1 MTRSHVRA
9 FVLLALC
16 VVATQ
21 SHAREVVGPV
31 REVYARR
38 GDAELRILI
47 YRPDD
52 LREGERRPAIV
63 SFHGGGWGMG
73 EPEWAEGNAR
83 HWAAR
88 GMVAFSA
95 QYRLA
100 SESTTPADAVA
111 DARAAIRWIR
121 ENSTKLGVDP
131 SRIAA
136 HGWSAGAHLAASA
149 AVLRDSEDHRISAQP
164 NALVLFSPAVDVEND
179 KHFEH
184 ILRGSMPVRALSPA
198 AHVRGGLPPAI
209 LLQGNVDTVT
219 PLRGAQRFCERM
231 REHGNRCELVVYPD
245 VGHLFTPKGI
255 PDDGWPKPD
264 ARVSA
269 MASEAA
275 DGFLAS
281 LGYLDVVSVRPDLLR
296 KSVEPD

>member
-1 MTRSHVRA
+1 MIGGYVREL
-9 FVLLALC
+9 VLLTLC
-16 VVATQ
+16 VVAIQ

-31 REVYARR
+31 NKIYARR
-38 GDAELRILI
+38 GDAELRLLI
-47 YRPDD
+47 YRADD
-52 LREGERRPAIV
+52 MREGEQRPAIV
-63 SFHGGGWGMG
+63 SFHGGGWVMG

-83 HWAAR
+83 HWAAL

-121 ENSTKLGVDP
+121 ENSKELGVDP
-131 SRIAA
+131 NRLAA

-149 AVLRDSEDHRISAQP
+149 AVLRDSEDHKISAQP
-164 NALVLFSPAVDVEND
+164 NALVLFSAAVDVEND
-179 KHFEH
+179 KHLEH
-184 ILRGSMPVRALSPA
+184 ILRGIIPVRSLSPA

-209 LLQGNVDTVT
+209 LLQGDVDTVT
-219 PLRGAQRFCERM
+219 PLPGAQRFCQEM
-231 REHGNRCELVVYPD
+231 REHGNRCELVVYQD

-264 ARVSA
+264 AQVSA
-269 MASEAA
+269 MASKAA
-275 DGFLAS
+275 DKFLAS
-281 LGYLDVVSVRPDLLR
+281 LGYLEVDSEKR
-296 KSVEPD
+296 